1 MKKARITRK
10 EAREKLDSIYLS
22 GELVKVVKR
31 FFPGLVDLLRQVHDP
46 RNQSYITY
54 QQEVLLVTRIL
65 SAVFYIESMRKASA
79 ELNFSMAIEN
89 VGTLCGQKLEELP
102 YWETINQYLERVNP
116 QDLQN
121 IINKI
126 IWRLLRSRAF
136 EQARIKGEYWQ
147 VIIDGT
153 RLYTSYEP
161 LDGHYLF
168 KVHNKGTA
176 DEHTEYYY
184 YVLEAKIVLHSEICV
199 SIMTE
204 FVENIDEETNKQDCE
219 LKACWRLMERLKRA
233 FPRLPI
239 CISADS
245 LYACEPFF
253 RVCGENKWKFL
264 LRFKEGSIPSV
275 YQEYVSLKLFQ
286 GNRQEEKTAKK
297 TVWHDYV
304 TGVCYKG
311 FFVNLI
317 EYGESDKPY
326 PFYFLTDISV
336 SKSNVKS
343 MTIFGRLR
351 WSIENRG
358 FNAQKKHGFNLEHL
372 YSKDYNA
379 MKCHYF
385 LIQIGHMI
393 AQIMDAWKSLWKGIR
408 LSLEQK
414 HRRLLESWKTHPI
427 REIMEQ
433 DTQKYQIRFNE

>member
-1 MKKARITRK
+1 M
-10 EAREKLDSIYLS
+10 
-22 GELVKVVKR
+22 
-31 FFPGLVDLLRQVHDP
+31 DLLRQVHDP

-54 QQEVLLVTRIL
+54 QQEVLLATRIL

-79 ELNFSMAIEN
+79 ELNFRIAIEN

-116 QDLQN
+116 QDLQD

-126 IWRLLRSRAF
+126 VWKLLRSRAF
-136 EQARIKGEYWQ
+136 EQARINGEYWQ

-168 KVHNKGTA
+168 KVHHKGTA
-176 DEHTEYYY
+176 DEYTEYYY
-184 YVLEAKIVLHSEICV
+184 YVLEAKIVLHNEICV

-204 FVENIDEETNKQDCE
+204 FVENTDEEANKQDCE
-219 LKACWRLMERLKRA
+219 LKACWRLMERLKRT

-245 LYACEPFF
+245 LYDCGPFF
-253 RVCGENKWKFL
+253 RACGEKKWKFL
-264 LRFKEGSIPSV
+264 LRYKEGSIPSV
-275 YQEYVSLKLFQ
+275 YQKYESLKLLQ
-286 GNRQEEKTAKK
+286 GNRQEEKTAQRKF
-297 TVWHDYV
+297 WHDYV
-304 TGVCYKG
+304 TGIDYEGVL
-311 FFVNLI
+311 VNLI

-326 PFYFLTDISV
+326 PFYFLTDLPV
-336 SKSNVKS
+336 SNRNVKT
-343 MTIFGRLR
+343 MTIWGRRR
-351 WSIENRG
+351 WAIENRG
-358 FNAQKKHGFNLEHL
+358 FNAQKNHGFNLEHL

-393 AQIMDAWKSLWKGIR
+393 AQILDAWKSLWKGTR

-414 HRRLLESWKTHPI
+414 HRRLLESWNKHPI
-427 REIMEQ
+427 REITEQ
-433 DTQKYQIRFNE
+433 DTLKYQIRFDE

>member
-1 MKKARITRK
+1 MKKERITRK
-10 EAREKLDSIYLS
+10 EAREKLDSLRLS

-54 QQEVLLVTRIL
+54 QQEVLLATRIL

-79 ELNFSMAIEN
+79 ELNFSTAIEN
-89 VGTLCGQKLEELP
+89 IGTLCGQKLEELP

-126 IWRLLRSRAF
+126 IWNLLRSRAF
-136 EQARIKGEYWQ
+136 EQARINGKYWQ

-153 RLYTSYEP
+153 RLYTSYNP

-168 KVHNKGTA
+168 KVHHKGTE
-176 DEHTEYYY
+176 DEYTEYYY
-184 YVLEAKIVLHSEICV
+184 YVLEAKIVLHNEICV
-199 SIMTE
+199 SVMTE
-204 FVENIDEETNKQDCE
+204 FVENRVEEANKQDCE

-233 FPRLPI
+233 FPRLPVCI
-239 CISADS
+239 CADS

-253 RVCGENKWKFL
+253 RACGEKKWTFL

-275 YQEYVSLKLFQ
+275 YRKYASLKLLQ
-286 GNRQEEKTAKK
+286 GNRQEEKTAQRKI
-297 TVWHDYV
+297 WHDYV
-304 TGVCYKG
+304 TGIDYEG
-311 FFVNLI
+311 FSVNML
-317 EYGESDKPY
+317 EYGETDHQY
-326 PFYFLTDISV
+326 TFYFITDLPV
-336 SKSNVKS
+336 SNRNVKS
-343 MTIFGRLR
+343 MAIWGRRR
-351 WSIENRG
+351 WAIENRG

-372 YSKDYNA
+372 YSKNYNA
-379 MKCHYF
+379 MKCHYL

-393 AQIMDAWKSLWKGIR
+393 AQIMDAWKFLWKGIR

-414 HRRLLESWKTHPI
+414 HRRLLESWNKHPI
-427 REIMEQ
+427 YEAMEL
-433 DTQKYQIRFNE
+433 DTQKYQIRFDE